1 MTEQHRATDK
11 QWLAME
17 VDSQNFAYASTI
29 LELRD
34 RIEALESRNKDEK
47 EAWAA
52 MRRASSSQGERI
64 GALMERI
71 EDLENDRRAILDSS
85 SRLRVGLHG
94 SPAKPNH
101 PAKPDSSLVDQV
113 EDALDMAR
121 GDSEAKARAAIREV
135 ATWMT
140 SNRDHHFPPA
150 LVFALEQEAER

>member
-17 VDSQNFAYASTI
+17 VDSQNFAAASCL

-34 RIEALESRNKDEK
+34 RVEALER
-47 EAWAA
+47 
-52 MRRASSSQGERI
+52 
-64 GALMERI
+64 
-71 EDLENDRRAILDSS
+71 DRRAILDSS

>member
-17 VDSQNFAYASTI
+17 VDSQNFAVASCF

-34 RIEALESRNKDEK
+34 RVEALER
-47 EAWAA
+47 
-52 MRRASSSQGERI
+52 
-64 GALMERI
+64 
-71 EDLENDRRAILDSS
+71 DRRAILDSS

-101 PAKPDSSLVDQV
+101 PAKPDSSLVERV
-113 EDALDMAR
+113 EDAIYRNGNEPGFRA
-121 GDSEAKARAAIREV
+121 EARAAIREV
-135 ATWMT
+135 AAWMT
-140 SNRDHHFPPA
+140 GNPDHHFPPA